1 MKSKWFLRGL
11 GVGMIVTAI
20 LLCTNY
26 RKENDHSDLIKE
38 AKKIGMVFPKEETSS
53 VEQILSEIT
62 PAPVTESAVSTT
74 QKEDSKK
81 KAEKQKV
88 ENSSKDITSA
98 SAYHKNK
105 QTFVVREGLL
115 SSSVARDLEEQGLVK
130 DADEFDAYLEKNDY
144 AKYVRS
150 GKYDIPKDAD
160 YKTIAKIITKQN

>member
-1 MKSKWFLRGL
+1 MKIKWFLRGL

-26 RKENDHSDLIKE
+26 RKESDHSELIKE
-38 AKKIGMVFPKEETSS
+38 AKKIGMVFPKEETSPA
-53 VEQILSEIT
+53 EQILPEIT
-62 PAPVTESAVSTT
+62 PAAVSESAVSTT
-74 QKEDSKK
+74 QKENAKK
-81 KAEKQKV
+81 KAEKEKV
-88 ENSSKDITSA
+88 ENSSKDITSV

-105 QTFVVREGLL
+105 QSFVVREGFL
-115 SSSVARDLEEQGLVK
+115 SSSVARELEEQGLVK
-130 DADEFDAYLEKNDY
+130 DADEFDTYLEKNGY